1 MMEFLDMIIVA
12 AIVAT
17 IIEFFI
23 CKIDKAMVL
32 FATFKA
38 FFYGG
43 LALFIYLRTKE
54 AGLDLSSPEDWL
66 TLFTFILAAFEAAHN
81 FTIFI
86 CSLRVG
92 ANDP

>member
-1 MMEFLDMIIVA
+1 MIIVA

-17 IIEFFI
+17 IIEFI
-23 CKIDKAMVL
+23 IWKIDKAMAF
-32 FATFKA
+32 FALFKA
-38 FFYGG
+38 FFYGV

-54 AGLDLSSPEDWL
+54 AGLDLPNPEDWL
-66 TLFTFILAAFEAAHN
+66 TLFTFILATFESAHN
-81 FTIFI
+81 LTIFI